1 LSPEADD
8 YGAMGAGGG
17 SRSGGIRQRLSSQAE
32 DAVGKLADDLLA
44 NDVINAALQRALGAR
59 EKVAQAQES
68 AMGAL
73 NLPSASNLD
82 KLTRRVRSIS
92 QRLDEI
98 EDSVDRVDRRVEEI
112 GNVTKH
118 PAKLE
123 DRLDRIEARLDDLA
137 RELAAIRRE
146 SPTGE
151 TVSAAQTRAAV
162 PEG

>member
-1 LSPEADD
+1 LSSDVDD
-8 YGAMGAGGG
+8 YGASGG
-17 SRSGGIRQRLSSQAE
+17 SRSGGIRQRLSDQAE
-32 DAVGKLADDLLA
+32 DAIGKLADDLLA
-44 NDVINAALQRALGAR
+44 NDVINSALQRALGAR

-73 NLPSASNLD
+73 NLPSASNVD
-82 KLTRRVRSIS
+82 KLARRLRSIS
-92 QRLDEI
+92 QRLEEI

-112 GNVTKH
+112 GSATKH

-123 DRLDRIEARLDDLA
+123 ERLDRIESRLDDLA
-137 RELAAIRRE
+137 QDVAAIRRE

-151 TVSAAQTRAAV
+151 TVSAAQTRAAA